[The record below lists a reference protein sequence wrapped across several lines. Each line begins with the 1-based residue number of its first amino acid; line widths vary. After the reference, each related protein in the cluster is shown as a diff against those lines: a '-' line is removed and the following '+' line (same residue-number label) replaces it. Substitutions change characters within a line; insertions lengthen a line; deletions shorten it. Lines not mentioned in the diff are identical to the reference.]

1 MKILVFSDCHG
12 KYERMADVFSRG
24 KYDAVLFL
32 GDGISDFDRL
42 CQSSAGNTRMIAVK
56 GNCDFFDGTPE
67 ERIFDLDGFRVL
79 MLHGHTKSV
88 KHGTSVLEY
97 YAREKE
103 VDLVLYGHTHAR
115 DARRIDGEKPFYI
128 FNPGSIGA
136 SGYEGPSFGY
146 IETVNGQMILNIT
159 DYERKI

>member
-1 MKILVFSDCHG
+1 MKILVFSDSHG
-12 KYERMADVFSRG
+12 KYERMADVFSRD
-24 KYDAVLFL
+24 KYDVVLFL
-32 GDGISDFDRL
+32 GDGLSDFKRL
-42 CQSSAGNTRMIAVK
+42 QESNMTSARMIAVK

-67 ERIFDLDGFRVL
+67 KRIIDLDGFRVL

-103 VDLVLYGHTHAR
+103 VDLVLYGHTHSR
-115 DARRIDGEKPFYI
+115 DIRRIDGEKPFYI

-136 SGYEGPSFGY
+136 SSYLNPSFGY
-146 IETVNGQMILNIT
+146 IETVKGQIVLNVT
-159 DYERKI
+159 DYRS

>member
-12 KYERMADVFSRG
+12 KYERMADVFLRD
-24 KYDAVLFL
+24 KYDVVLFL

-42 CQSSAGNTRMIAVK
+42 QKDNMGSTKMIAVK

-97 YAREKE
+97 YGREKE

-115 DARRIDGEKPFYI
+115 DLRRIDGEKPFYI

-136 SGYEGPSFGY
+136 SGYLNPSFGY
-146 IETVNGQMILNIT
+146 IDTVNGQMVLNIV
-159 DYERKI
+159 DYL

>member
-12 KYERMADVFSRG
+12 KHERMADVFLRD

-42 CQSSAGNTRMIAVK
+42 CQNSTGNTMMIAVK

-103 VDLVLYGHTHAR
+103 VDLVLYGHTHSR
-115 DARRIDGEKPFYI
+115 DIRRIDGEKPFYI
-128 FNPGSIGA
+128 S
-136 SGYEGPSFGY
+136 
-146 IETVNGQMILNIT
+146 
-159 DYERKI
+159 K

>member
-1 MKILVFSDCHG
+1 MKILVFSDSHG
-12 KYERMADVFSRG
+12 KYERMADVFSRD
-24 KYDAVLFL
+24 KYDVVLFL
-32 GDGISDFDRL
+32 GDGISDFDKL
-42 CQSSAGNTRMIAVK
+42 QKSNMTSARMLSVK

-79 MLHGHTKSV
+79 MLHGHGKSV

-97 YAREKE
+97 YAREKG

-115 DARRIDGEKPFYI
+115 DIRRIDGEKPFYI

-136 SGYEGPSFGY
+136 PGYLSPSFGY
-146 IETVNGQMILNIT
+146 IETVGGQIVLNVAE
-159 DYERKI
+159 YRS

>member
-12 KYERMADVFSRG
+12 KYERMAEVFSRDR
-24 KYDAVLFL
+24 YDVVLFL

-42 CQSSAGNTRMIAVK
+42 QKENMTSAIMIAVK

-79 MLHGHTKSV
+79 MLHGHTKNV
-88 KHGTSVLEY
+88 KHGTGVLEY

-103 VDLVLYGHTHAR
+103 IDLVLYGHTHSR
-115 DARRIDGEKPFYI
+115 DIRRIEGEKPFYI

-136 SGYEGPSFGY
+136 SSYEKPSFGY
-146 IETVNGQMILNIT
+146 IETVKGQIVLNVT
-159 DYERKI
+159 DYRS